1 MSYVPAMIFGNEGLS
16 GSLVR
21 LQDVSGPSQEI
32 IWHSNPVKMVI
43 WSFFNQVFVQIKQT
57 F

>member
-32 IWHSNPVKMVI
+32 I
-43 WSFFNQVFVQIKQT
+43 
-57 F
+57 